1 MLGVKSNRDS
11 IKGVFAE
18 KLREQI
24 SAARTEPQSDKAQ
37 APAKTFWR
45 SSMAPNRLFMS

>member
-11 IKGVFAE
+11 IKGVFAD

-24 SAARTEPQSDKAQ
+24 SVAHTESQTDNVQ
-37 APAKTFWR
+37 TQAKT
-45 SSMAPNRLFMS
+45 SEESKK

>member
-11 IKGVFAE
+11 IKGVFAD

-24 SAARTEPQSDKAQ
+24 SGARTEPQTDNTQSK
-37 APAKTFWR
+37 AKT
-45 SSMAPNRLFMS
+45 SNKSEK

>member
-11 IKGVFAE
+11 ITGVFAE

-24 SAARTEPQSDKAQ
+24 ARYQKESQLGREQDKQDEPLELKNI
-37 APAKTFWR
+37 PG
-45 SSMAPNRLFMS
+45 

>member
-11 IKGVFAE
+11 IKGVFAD

-24 SAARTEPQSDKAQ
+24 SAAITESKTDKVQAQ
-37 APAKTFWR
+37 TKT
-45 SSMAPNRLFMS
+45 SEESKK